1 MDSVINKLTEIE
13 QTASAIVAHAE
24 AEEEKLDREYE
35 EKRKAF
41 DRQMEEETKAR
52 IEKIQEGLEHDKEN
66 LLTGQENTSRELIAS
81 LQKEYEEKHTLYA
94 EDILKRITE
103 V

>member
-24 AEEEKLDREYE
+24 AEKEKLDREYE
-35 EKRKAF
+35 EKRKVF
-41 DRQMEEETKAR
+41 DLRMEEETKAR

-66 LLTGQENTSRELIAS
+66 LLTGQEIQVGSSSHPFKRSMRRSIHCM
-81 LQKEYEEKHTLYA
+81 QK
-94 EDILKRITE
+94 IF
-103 V
+103 

>member
-24 AEEEKLDREYE
+24 AEKEKLDREYE
-35 EKRKAF
+35 EKRKVF
-41 DRQMEEETKAR
+41 DLRMEEETKAR

-66 LLTGQENTSRELIAS
+66 LLTGPIPPVSARPCAYTRRRSMIPA
-81 LQKEYEEKHTLYA
+81 
-94 EDILKRITE
+94 KRKI
-103 V
+103 

>member
-24 AEEEKLDREYE
+24 EEKEKLDREYE
-35 EKRKAF
+35 ERRRVF
-41 DRQMEEETKAR
+41 DEELEEKTLAR
-52 IEKIQEGLEHDKEN
+52 IARIQDGLESDKKN
-66 LLTGQENTSRELIAS
+66 LLTGQEEASRALIES
-81 LQKEYEEKHTLYA
+81 LQKEYEEKHTMYA

>member
-24 AEEEKLDREYE
+24 AEKEKLDREYE
-35 EKRKAF
+35 EKRKVF
-41 DRQMEEETKAR
+41 DLRMEEETKAR

-66 LLTGQENTSRELIAS
+66 LLTAGGAGLPGLPVGLLERGGYLRRPGPV
-81 LQKEYEEKHTLYA
+81 
-94 EDILKRITE
+94 D
-103 V
+103 